1 MFTSYMSGILIV
13 ILCILGFFTFSGF
26 GKIEFTKVI
35 NFQNEVQK
43 SVLTS
48 KKSYLILLTLN

>member
-1 MFTSYMSGILIV
+1 MVIFCIV
-13 ILCILGFFTFSGF
+13 GFFSFCGF

-35 NFQNEVQK
+35 KFQNEVQK
-43 SVLTS
+43 SVTTS